1 MATSDEELTVWV
13 GGLDGQV
20 TTEILWE
27 LFVQAGPLL
36 DVKLPVDRD
45 TGEQRPYAFVAFK
58 HPISGP
64 YAERLFN
71 GIQLFEKTIR
81 VRYKGSQR
89 FDQNKYHELYEK
101 LLERLVVEN
110 PDKYGGVF
118 EEIDELKSSY
128 VGNRIVYD
136 EEEQFAGY
144 NASRT
149 ENYHNNSRDNYHG
162 NNNQRHHNDNS
173 GYGDRRRQHHPD
185 RSHDRSHDRSQD
197 RSQDRSHNDQRQ
209 KPYNRSKNE
218 DQYYRQRGSRF

>member
-13 GGLDGQV
+13 GGLDPQV

-36 DVKLPVDRD
+36 DIKLPVDRE
-45 TGEQRPYAFVAFK
+45 TGEQRPFAFIAFK

-71 GIQLFEKTIR
+71 GIQLFDKTIR

-110 PDKYGGVF
+110 PDKYAGVF
-118 EEIDELKSSY
+118 EEIDELKTSY

-136 EEEQFAGY
+136 EDEQFAGY

-149 ENYHNNSRDNYHG
+149 ESYHGNSRDSFHG
-162 NNNQRHHNDNS
+162 NQRHQEQG
-173 GYGDRRRQHHPD
+173 GYGDQRRQHY
-185 RSHDRSHDRSQD
+185 HDRSHH
-197 RSQDRSHNDQRQ
+197 DRSHHDRSHHDRSYNDQRH
-209 KPYNRSKNE
+209 KPYNRSRHE
-218 DQYYRQRGSRF
+218 EQFYRQRGSRF